1 MQPMTVV
8 SEAEPLAEPFAS
20 VTRRPTIP
28 PPTTAPP
35 VTAEAVMLR
44 ALDVAVERLG
54 DKVGASPGK
63 GGPAVIVLLVAILI
77 LAGSGVILWGR
88 HMTAGDRQILDRLD
102 ALEQAHDDRIDHD
115 QWVVDALQALSHQ
128 QPLPPAP
135 RPARRRLAQAGEA
148 R

>member
-44 ALDVAVERLG
+44 ALDVAERL
-54 DKVGASPGK
+54 SPGK